1 MAEGSSQRRFGIK
14 TSMTWSL
21 NGKVIHK
28 YWKLFLAI
36 RDLKKSSKF
45 SSVSSTKNLQQ
56 NYRHTDF
63 DKIVK
68 IRSYKRFIGGKKND
82 QDQRLKL
89 IQSTEL
95 KSLSVSGIPQE
106 NWILTFLYDI
116 LCSPW
121 LVLASSSSMTGAREE
136 VAWTDINMSS
146 GWTEERR
153 DVQDGN
159 QCDITLWPI

>member
-1 MAEGSSQRRFGIK
+1 ME
-14 TSMTWSL
+14 
-21 NGKVIHK
+21 
-28 YWKLFLAI
+28 KLFINIENCFWPSGTWRKARNLVQYLQ
-36 RDLKKSSKF
+36 LKIYNK
-45 SSVSSTKNLQQ
+45 T
-56 NYRHTDF
+56 TDI

-68 IRSYKRFIGGKKND
+68 IRSYERFIGGKKND

-116 LCSPW
+116 LSSPW

-136 VAWTDINMSS
+136 LACTDINMST
-146 GWTEERR
+146 GRTEEQR